1 MCFEK
6 HRPRSDA
13 KDDWDVASGKSFYL
27 CPRMDPPSAR
37 GGPSPYQPPSPF
49 PGVQNHAEARGGFPL
64 LVLPPF
70 SAACSESLR
79 NRANTNINLLLRHAT
94 YYSESYLMSSFFP
107 PVEWVLFPVVKCV
120 DSHDSLLLL
129 CVCVYIHFLSS
140 DNGKMA
146 SIRGQVCFLV
156 PHHFTQHPTRG
167 STPSKPSTLEQRR
180 HVLLASGVQGHIPCR
195 AAMPLK
201 KPSPLNCYLRSS
213 QVLSCTP
220 TYAHLHIFTHLLP
233 HSLAKHPTLQ
243 GCFRILSFEHYYLF

>member
-1 MCFEK
+1 
-6 HRPRSDA
+6 
-13 KDDWDVASGKSFYL
+13 
-27 CPRMDPPSAR
+27 
-37 GGPSPYQPPSPF
+37 
-49 PGVQNHAEARGGFPL
+49 
-64 LVLPPF
+64 
-70 SAACSESLR
+70 
-79 NRANTNINLLLRHAT
+79 
-94 YYSESYLMSSFFP
+94 MSSFFP

-146 SIRGQVCFLV
+146 SIRAQVCFLV

-201 KPSPLNCYLRSS
+201 KPSPLNCYLQSS

-233 HSLAKHPTLQ
+233 HSLATHPTLQ
-243 GCFRILSFEHYYLF
+243 GSVSEFCLLNTIIFSDPGSLWLPLLATELARIKLGLHLFSGCFMYVNLVSLFSV